1 MTNSSMHPNVSS
13 ILETLAQDEQ
23 AESLQY
29 LVEKLPELASSV
41 QMIED
46 KMDFATAALNDH
58 HSLRSTVNE
67 IENKIEQL
75 RFNEEHFNAIID
87 MMHLLPKFVPMME
100 QADRLMDFAQNVME
114 DEKTT
119 QSFIDGINEVVP
131 LKKGA
136 EILEKTTEHF
146 QQNEDTTPIS
156 IFGLMRMLKDP
167 TVQHSLKYMQSLLY
181 VVGKESTD

>member
-46 KMDFATAALNDH
+46 KVDFATAALNDH

-67 IENKIEQL
+67 IENKIDKL
-75 RFNEEHFNAIID
+75 RFNEEHFNEMID
-87 MMHLLPKFVPMME
+87 MMHLFSKFV
-100 QADRLMDFAQNVME
+100 NVMVNE
-114 DEKTT
+114 Y
-119 QSFIDGINEVVP
+119 SIIDFSIIV
-131 LKKGA
+131 LQY
-136 EILEKTTEHF
+136 EI
-146 QQNEDTTPIS
+146 I
-156 IFGLMRMLKDP
+156 
-167 TVQHSLKYMQSLLY
+167 
-181 VVGKESTD
+181 TDSY

>member
-1 MTNSSMHPNVSS
+1 
-13 ILETLAQDEQ
+13 
-23 AESLQY
+23 
-29 LVEKLPELASSV
+29 ELASSV

-100 QADRLMDFAQNVME
+100 QADRLMDFAQNVM
-114 DEKTT
+114 KMKR
-119 QSFIDGINEVVP
+119 QLNHLLMGSMKLFL
-131 LKKGA
+131 LKK
-136 EILEKTTEHF
+136 EQK
-146 QQNEDTTPIS
+146 
-156 IFGLMRMLKDP
+156 
-167 TVQHSLKYMQSLLY
+167 SLKRRLNIFKKMKIQRLFLFL
-181 VVGKESTD
+181 D

>member
-41 QMIED
+41 HMIED

-119 QSFIDGINEVVP
+119 QSFIARINAVVT
-131 LKKGA
+131 LKT
-136 EILEKTTEHF
+136 ISVIPEKMTHHF
-146 QQNEDTTPIS
+146 QVHENTTPIS
-156 IFGLMRMLKDP
+156 MLAFRRMLEHP
-167 TVQHSLKYMQSLLY
+167 TVRHSLNYMHSLLY
-181 VVGKESTD
+181 VVLKESTG